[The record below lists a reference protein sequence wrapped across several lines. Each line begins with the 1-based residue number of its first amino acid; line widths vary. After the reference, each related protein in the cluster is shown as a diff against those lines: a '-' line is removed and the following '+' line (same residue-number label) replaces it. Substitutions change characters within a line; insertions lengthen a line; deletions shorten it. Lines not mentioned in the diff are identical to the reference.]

1 MNSEDYHK
9 MDVDVDDE
17 EDDDEDNDV
26 VEPKRRKLEES
37 QRHLLDFSDEFLVK
51 IIEMSDND
59 KNLSLVNK
67 RFYELIT
74 KNNEDN
80 VSLEMDNDSIVSLF

>member
-1 MNSEDYHK
+1 MNSEDNHR
-9 MDVDVDDE
+9 MDVDVDV
-17 EDDDEDNDV
+17 DDVEDNEV
-26 VEPKRRKLEES
+26 VEPKRRKLDPKPW
-37 QRHLLDFSDEFLVK
+37 HLLDFSDEFLVK

-59 KNLSLVNK
+59 KSLSLVNK

-74 KNNEDN
+74 KKNEDN